1 MYVILTPNK
10 ARCAIISAFRLRA
23 RHLLLDPTQ
32 FSSYTKTMKKSKNF
46 LKSATARIKSSYVAA
61 LTAIKAFF
69 THYKFLLKPTL
80 IFTAIYCIGLL
91 AVFRAD
97 FNYIDDLGRSLEG
110 YSRWGESFS
119 RYVSDFLS
127 TFIHTNSHLADISP
141 LTQIIAAFL
150 MGLASAISVHVITGA
165 KKFKIRHYIA
175 AIPIGLS
182 PYFLECYSYKF
193 DSPYMALSVL
203 SSVAPF
209 LFLRYKSRK
218 PFYVATFVFALI
230 MCNTYQAASGIFVIL
245 LLLLTLKDY
254 LGKDAVESGPHLAK
268 NNQSTFGQVFKAL
281 IVAVIPY
288 AVGLLVYQ
296 VFIAKPVNDY
306 VSTTLPPLLELPQT
320 IVHNLLEYYRLVWFD
335 FNFTWTLLIGLVV
348 LIFVILV
355 VAKSK
360 RHKVASLLLVMLFLA
375 TTAVGSFGIYPAL
388 TDPLTD
394 PRAMYGICICF
405 GFICIYT
412 VELATG
418 RYIKFLRLPAF
429 AISWCFFVFAF
440 TYGNSLNA
448 QLEYANFRME
458 QTLTTLSANNVITDD
473 TEYIYIENIPDFAPA
488 IRENVEQYPILSRLV
503 PKVYY
508 GGGHVWGYY
517 KLLHYYDLDMNFSQQ
532 DNTCISANS
541 SCEVIET
548 MYETIRFDKFSVYV
562 FLK

>member
-1 MYVILTPNK
+1 
-10 ARCAIISAFRLRA
+10 
-23 RHLLLDPTQ
+23 
-32 FSSYTKTMKKSKNF
+32 MKKSKNF

-91 AVFRAD
+91 AVIRAD

-165 KKFKIRHYIA
+165 KKFKIHHYIA

-203 SSVAPF
+203 ASVVPF

-388 TDPLTD
+388 
-394 PRAMYGICICF
+394 
-405 GFICIYT
+405 
-412 VELATG
+412 
-418 RYIKFLRLPAF
+418 LRLPAF

-548 MYETIRFDKFSVYV
+548 MYGTIRFDKFSVYV